1 MKTSKRVNTKKNIT
15 KNANVKKKRK
25 GFTLVELLAAIA
37 ILGVIIG
44 ISTAVF
50 IKIKNDSLQKEYE
63 NVVSYLENAAAK
75 YARETG
81 YTTINVSDLIDD
93 GYAMP
98 DDETDI
104 YDPRTN
110 ESMNC
115 YIIVSTFEN
124 SDYKS
129 KLKEKLE
136 DEDGK
141 CKAYEKTS
149 DYTLCKVEGNKC
161 TEDDLKTTWFN
172 DNITIGVR
180 KDVGSNEI
188 LETSEDTSIRW
199 SSTTGASGTNSTIT
213 TNVSVVSNATY
224 KAEVIKD
231 NTTGFGVS
239 PVKIDKQSPVI
250 TEVSVNSDWAS
261 KKDVTVT
268 ANDFAGS
275 GIYGIYLIK
284 IKEKDGSETSEADK
298 KCSDIAK
305 GEYTEAENNKA
316 TIKEKE
322 EGTYKACAID
332 NAGNYSDDDD
342 TKEVIVDNTDSDI
355 DKIELTKIP
364 EKAYATSVKLIGK
377 AQDNLSGLVAYMFSE
392 DATPP
397 DSDDENWIELE
408 NSPIKNTEITKETTV
423 TENKTYYFWV
433 KDYAGAVD
441 GRDIIVD
448 NVDLEVD
455 KVEVKSSTEEYSREI
470 TLTGTAQDLKSG
482 LGSYQFTT
490 SSSVP
495 SSGWQN
501 VNESTNNKNKEKND
515 TYNITESITDNGTH
529 YFWVKDIL
537 GNTKSAKITINNID
551 RRIDEVQL
559 TATESS
565 KGNIATLIGTSQDKQ
580 AGLVG
585 YAFTKTSSTPT
596 SWNTISK
603 TTNKISYQYEVSKTG
618 TYYFWVKD
626 AAGNTKSTSVTISS
640 IDISSGKNRLSSTYT
655 GQKTLSNVKGL
666 TYVKVDNGYVASKI
680 LSNKTVTVTVDG
692 GEMKPGIDVSKSN
705 PIIETK
711 VCSGRY
717 ECNNGGERYGKMC
730 IADYGQTYTETGD
743 KHSLYCTQYSNGI
756 CSVCD
761 GQGKSTCKRQNYYRL
776 STEDYYECDLF
787 ADFNENT
794 KPFLKNYKGHEA
806 FACPSRNI
814 VRQCKFT
821 CVWNGN
827 YDATCSGYEYCE
839 NGTEINGMCYSCR
852 NNEENLEG
860 RTCVKRSPYTY
871 YKYTI
876 TVYYWYN

>member
-50 IKIKNDSLQKEYE
+50 IKIKNDSLEKEYK
-63 NVVSYLENAAAK
+63 NVVSYLENAASK

-81 YTTINVSDLIDD
+81 YTTVSVEDLIKE
-93 GYAMP
+93 GYVMP

-124 SDYKS
+124 NDYKS

-141 CKAYEKTS
+141 CKTYEKTS
-149 DYTLCKVEGNKC
+149 DYTLCKVEENKC
-161 TEDDLKTTWFN
+161 TTDDLKTTWFN

-284 IKEKDGSETSEADK
+284 IKDELGNITAEANK
-298 KCSDIAK
+298 ECSKIAK

-316 TIKEKE
+316 TIEDKE

-692 GEMKPGIDVSKSN
+692 GEMHQGIDVSKSN

-730 IADYGQTYTETGD
+730 IADYGQTYTEIGD

>member
-1 MKTSKRVNTKKNIT
+1 MKTSKKTNVKKNII
-15 KNANVKKKRK
+15 KKGSKKKRK

-81 YTTINVSDLIDD
+81 YTTISVSDLIDD

-124 SDYKS
+124 NDYKS

-141 CKAYEKTS
+141 CKTYEKTS
-149 DYTLCKVEGNKC
+149 DYTLCKVEENKC
-161 TEDDLKTTWFN
+161 TTDDLKTTWFN

-199 SSTTGASGTNSTIT
+199 SSTTGASGTNATIT
-213 TNVSVVSNATY
+213 TNVSVVSDATY
-224 KAEVIKD
+224 KAEVIKGD
-231 NTTGFGVS
+231 TTGFGVS

-284 IKEKDGSETSEADK
+284 TKNELGNRTEDADK

-305 GEYTEAENNKA
+305 GEYTKAENNKA

-355 DKIELTKIP
+355 DKIELTKVP
-364 EKAYATSVKLIGK
+364 ERAYATSVKLIGK
-377 AQDNLSGLVAYMFSE
+377 ARDDLSGLVAYMFSDKAE
-392 DATPP
+392 EPKA
-397 DSDDENWIELE
+397 DDENWKELDDG
-408 NSPIKNTEITKETTV
+408 PIVNEEITKEKPV

-551 RRIDEVQL
+551 RDIDSISINVNE
-559 TATESS
+559 
-565 KGNIATLIGTSQDKQ
+565 GTSDNKIAVLTGVARDTQ

-585 YAFTKTSSTPT
+585 YKFTTSSSAPT
-596 SWNTISK
+596 SWNNISK
-603 TTNKISYQYEVSKTG
+603 TTSSISYKYDVSNTG

-626 AAGNTKSTSVTISS
+626 AAGNTKSTKVTISS
-640 IDISSGKNRLSSTYT
+640 TNISSGEYRTSSTYT
-655 GQKTLSNVKGL
+655 GKTTLSNVKGL
-666 TYVKVDNGYVASKI
+666 TYAKVDNGKVNSKS
-680 LSNKTVTVTVDG
+680 LSNRTVTVTVSG
-692 GEMKPGIDVSKSN
+692 GNMKYGT
-705 PIIETK
+705 ETLVQEYSPNRSWAEE
-711 VCSGRY
+711 VCSRY
-717 ECNNGGERYGKMC
+717 SCNNGGRLSGTWC
-730 IADYGQTYTETGD
+730 VADNGNSYTETGD
-743 KHSLYCTQYSNGI
+743 WHTLTCTYNNGKCSSCQGAGFSTCDLEGYSRRSSEEYFSCTVDSGYDLIYNFNKNMTFDCTGSRVERQ
-756 CSVCD
+756 CDFTCDWDGDYKASCRSTEKVCD
-761 GQGKSTCKRQNYYRL
+761 YGETL
-776 STEDYYECDLF
+776 S
-787 ADFNENT
+787 
-794 KPFLKNYKGHEA
+794 
-806 FACPSRNI
+806 
-814 VRQCKFT
+814 
-821 CVWNGN
+821 GN
-827 YDATCSGYEYCE
+827 YCLSCDSGDYLNRYDTCEHEY
-839 NGTEINGMCYSCR
+839 
-852 NNEENLEG
+852 LHD
-860 RTCVKRSPYTY
+860 YTY
-871 YKYTI
+871 WKYNI
-876 TVYYWYN
+876 TVYYWY

>member
-44 ISTAVF
+44 ISIAVF

-81 YTTINVSDLIDD
+81 YTTISVSDLIDD

-224 KAEVIKD
+224 KAEVIKGD
-231 NTTGFGVS
+231 TTGFGVS

-284 IKEKDGSETSEADK
+284 IKDELGNITAEANKECSEIEE
-298 KCSDIAK
+298 
-305 GEYTEAENNKA
+305 EYTTATNNKA
-316 TIKEKE
+316 TIIGKE

-377 AQDNLSGLVAYMFSE
+377 ARDDLSGLVAYMFSE
-392 DATPP
+392 DATKPNA
-397 DSDDENWIELE
+397 DDENWIELE
-408 NSPIKNTEITKETTV
+408 NSPIKGTEITQEKTV
-423 TENKTYYFWV
+423 IENKTYYFWV
-433 KDYAGAVD
+433 KDYAGSIDEAH
-441 GRDIIVD
+441 IIVD

-455 KVEVKSSTEEYSREI
+455 KAEVKSSTSEYSREI
-470 TLTGTAQDLKSG
+470 TLTGTTQDLKSG

-515 TYNITESITDNGTH
+515 TYNITESKTSNGTY

-551 RRIDEVQL
+551 RDIDSISINVNE
-559 TATESS
+559 
-565 KGNIATLIGTSQDKQ
+565 GTSDNKIAVLTGVARDTQS
-580 AGLVG
+580 GLVG
-585 YAFTKTSSTPT
+585 YTFTNSSSIPT
-596 SWNTISK
+596 SWSTISK
-603 TTNKISYQYEVSKTG
+603 TTNSISYKYNVSETG

-626 AAGNTKSTSVTISS
+626 AAGNTKSTSVTIESKN
-640 IDISSGKNRLSSTYT
+640 ISSGEYRISSTYT
-655 GQKTLSNVKGL
+655 GQTTINNIKGL
-666 TYVKVDNGYVASKI
+666 TYAKVDDGYVTSKS
-680 LSNKTVTVTVDG
+680 LSNRTVTVTVDG
-692 GEMKPGIDVSKSN
+692 GEKYEDYEMVTIKYSPDWDWADEECSEYSCEYGGILWGTWCVAPQDE
-705 PIIETK
+705 IIEEWGDWHEIRCTYNNGYCSDCLGSANSQCKTPGYSRYDSSYGECKINNGYETIYNYDPEKTYRCTDQKMERRCTMKCEWDDDYRASCSDYNK
-711 VCSGRY
+711 V
-717 ECNNGGERYGKMC
+717 CNNG
-730 IADYGQTYTETGD
+730 ET
-743 KHSLYCTQYSNGI
+743 
-756 CSVCD
+756 
-761 GQGKSTCKRQNYYRL
+761 L
-776 STEDYYECDLF
+776 S
-787 ADFNENT
+787 
-794 KPFLKNYKGHEA
+794 
-806 FACPSRNI
+806 
-814 VRQCKFT
+814 
-821 CVWNGN
+821 GN
-827 YDATCSGYEYCE
+827 YCLSCNDGGSLNDYNTCEKEEPSK
-839 NGTEINGMCYSCR
+839 YSYW
-852 NNEENLEG
+852 
-860 RTCVKRSPYTY
+860 T
-871 YKYTI
+871 YTI
-876 TVYYWYN
+876 TVYYWY

>member
-1 MKTSKRVNTKKNIT
+1 MKTSKKTNVKKNII
-15 KNANVKKKRK
+15 KKGSKKKRK

-81 YTTINVSDLIDD
+81 YTTISVSDLIDD

-124 SDYKS
+124 NDYKS
-129 KLKEKLE
+129 ELKEKLE
-136 DEDGK
+136 NEDRK

-149 DYTLCKVEGNKC
+149 DYTLCKVEENKC
-161 TEDDLKTTWFN
+161 TTDDLKTTWFK

-213 TNVSVVSNATY
+213 TNVSVVSDATY
-224 KAEVIKD
+224 KAEVIKGD
-231 NTTGFGVS
+231 TTGFGVS

-284 IKEKDGSETSEADK
+284 IKDKDGSETSEADK
-298 KCSDIAK
+298 KCSDIDE

-316 TIKEKE
+316 TIEDKE

-342 TKEVIVDNTDSDI
+342 TKEVIVDNTDSVI
-355 DKIELTKIP
+355 DKIELTKEP
-364 EKAYATSVKLIGK
+364 AEDYATSVKLIGK
-377 AQDNLSGLVAYMFSE
+377 ARDDLSGLVAYMFSDKAE
-392 DATPP
+392 EPDA
-397 DSDDENWIELE
+397 DDENWKELD
-408 NSPIKNTEITKETTV
+408 NGPIVNEEITKETTV

-433 KDYAGAVD
+433 KDYAGSIDEAH
-441 GRDIIVD
+441 IIVD

-470 TLTGTAQDLKSG
+470 TLTGTAQDLKAG

-490 SSSVP
+490 SSNKP
-495 SSGWQN
+495 KSGWQN

-515 TYNITESITDNGTH
+515 TYNITESKTSNGTY
-529 YFWVKDIL
+529 YFWVKDVL

-551 RRIDEVQL
+551 RDIDSISLNVNE
-559 TATESS
+559 
-565 KGNIATLIGTSQDKQ
+565 GTSDNKIAVLTGVARDTQ

-585 YAFTKTSSTPT
+585 YKFTTSSSAPT
-596 SWNTISK
+596 SWNNISK
-603 TTNKISYQYEVSKTG
+603 TTSSISYKYDVSNTG

-626 AAGNTKSTSVTISS
+626 AAGNTKSTKVTISS
-640 IDISSGKNRLSSTYT
+640 TNISSGEYRTSSTYT
-655 GQKTLSNVKGL
+655 GKTTLNNVKGL
-666 TYVKVDNGYVASKI
+666 TYAKVDNGYVASKSLYNRTI
-680 LSNKTVTVTVDG
+680 TVTVSG
-692 GEMKPGIDVSKSN
+692 GVIKSGIDISRSI
-705 PIIETK
+705 PITESMACRGT
-711 VCSGRY
+711 Y
-717 ECNNGGERYGKMC
+717 ECNNGGEAHGNECYPSPIDGG
-730 IADYGQTYTETGD
+730 DGYTYDQPGD
-743 KHSLYCTQYSNGI
+743 VHKLTCDRDSNGQ
-756 CSVCD
+756 CSNCHGENKTTDCD
-761 GQGKSTCKRQNYYRL
+761 Y
-776 STEDYYECDLF
+776 
-787 ADFNENT
+787 
-794 KPFLKNYKGHEA
+794 KNYKRLSSAYFGCVYNAGYGDFTGYYEGLK
-806 FACPSRNI
+806 FD
-814 VRQCKFT
+814 CKDKKIDRYCYFT

-827 YDATCSGYEYCE
+827 YDATCRGYEYCE